1 MKRLYKYY
9 DKVISRIDK
18 KDQEERLKMRFKNF
32 QPINNNK
39 SPYSYNFF
47 RKKLNKSIGSYKI
60 SKEKYNIL
68 FIKYLS
74 Y

>member
-39 SPYSYNFF
+39 SPYSHNFF